1 MFKSLKRIMIA
12 TVIIGSLYTC
22 KTIWENPG
30 LLSLT
35 PSQLIEKS
43 AKPTN
48 KQFKKSNKK
57 THQSATFKD
66 NFVSADDP
74 VNKGPMRWKTN
85 KVTVYID
92 PKQKSEY
99 IEAYTNAIN
108 LWNSYGLFY
117 FDLVDTKDD
126 ANVYLTHKKLTN
138 KTAYEAEGYVTM
150 AVTKASYYVDHKY
163 MASATV
169 YFNDTVINDKT
180 QHYTQDK
187 LNSVAAHELGH
198 ALGLEHSKKKG
209 TLMYWTTTENYSD
222 TIDDDT
228 LATVKKLYK
237 DN

>member
-1 MFKSLKRIMIA
+1 MFKSFKRLVLVVALIE
-12 TVIIGSLYTC
+12 SLYAC
-22 KTIWENPG
+22 KVVWTTHDLW
-30 LLSLT
+30 SLT
-35 PSQLIEKS
+35 PLQLVEKTN
-43 AKPTN
+43 APTN
-48 KQFKKSNKK
+48 KLFKKAKAKN
-57 THQSATFKD
+57 HVSAVYND

-92 PKQKSEY
+92 LKQRPEY
-99 IEAYTNAIN
+99 IDAYTNAIN

-126 ANVYLTHKKLTN
+126 ANVYLTHTKLDN
-138 KTAYEAEGYVTM
+138 KTTHEAEGYVTM
-150 AVTKASYYVDHKY
+150 GVTQATYYVDHHY

-169 YFNDTVINDKT
+169 YFNDKVITDKS

-198 ALGLEHSKKKG
+198 ALGLEHSKKNH
-209 TLMYWTTTENYSD
+209 TLMYWTTTDNFSD

-228 LATVKKLYK
+228 LAQVKKLYK

>member
-1 MFKSLKRIMIA
+1 MFKSFKRLVLVVA
-12 TVIIGSLYTC
+12 LIGSLYAC
-22 KTIWENPG
+22 KVAWTTHDLW
-30 LLSLT
+30 SLT
-35 PSQLIEKS
+35 PLQLVEKTN
-43 AKPTN
+43 APTN
-48 KQFKKSNKK
+48 KLFKKTK
-57 THQSATFKD
+57 TKNHVSAVYNN

-92 PKQKSEY
+92 PKQRPEY
-99 IEAYTNAIN
+99 IDAYTNAIN

-117 FDLVDTKDD
+117 FDLVATKGD
-126 ANVYLTHKKLTN
+126 ANVYLTHKKLDN
-138 KTAYEAEGYVTM
+138 KTTHEAEGYVTM
-150 AVTKASYYVDHKY
+150 GVTQATYYVDHHY

-169 YFNDTVINDKT
+169 YFNDKVITDKS

-198 ALGLEHSKKKG
+198 ALGLEHSKKNH
-209 TLMYWTTTENYSD
+209 TLMYWTTSDNFSD

-228 LATVKKLYK
+228 LAQVKKLYK

>member
-1 MFKSLKRIMIA
+1 MFKSFKRLVLVVA
-12 TVIIGSLYTC
+12 LIGSLYAC
-22 KTIWENPG
+22 KVVWTTHDLW
-30 LLSLT
+30 SLT
-35 PSQLIEKS
+35 PLQLVEKTN
-43 AKPTN
+43 APTN
-48 KQFKKSNKK
+48 KLFKKTKAKN
-57 THQSATFKD
+57 HVSAVYND

-92 PKQKSEY
+92 PKQRSEY

-126 ANVYLTHKKLTN
+126 ANVYLTHKKLDN
-138 KTAYEAEGYVTM
+138 KTTHEAEGYVTM
-150 AVTKASYYVDHKY
+150 GVTQATYYVDHHY

-169 YFNDTVINDKT
+169 YFNDKVITDKS

-198 ALGLEHSKKKG
+198 AIGLEHSKKNH
-209 TLMYWTTTENYSD
+209 TLMYWTTTDNFSD

-228 LATVKKLYK
+228 LSQVAKLYK